1 MRPLIQEIQTAHT
14 PESLGENLRG
24 ENGVVLLRTSQ
35 FDLPSVRPSHFSPS
49 APSVRAAK
57 SLPPALNSQPSTLN
71 FNSATPGTSST
82 PSWRAT
88 NCWTKLTCRFRLA
101 VRLAIGATT

>member
-35 FDLPSVRPSHFSPS
+35 FDLPSARYSFVTAKPFLTFRSFGSRCEITS
-49 APSVRAAK
+49 AGSQL
-57 SLPPALNSQPSTLN
+57 STLNSQLQFGNPQPSFLT
-71 FNSATPGTSST
+71 FRSFGSRCEITSAGSQLST
-82 PSWRAT
+82 
-88 NCWTKLTCRFRLA
+88 
-101 VRLAIGATT
+101 